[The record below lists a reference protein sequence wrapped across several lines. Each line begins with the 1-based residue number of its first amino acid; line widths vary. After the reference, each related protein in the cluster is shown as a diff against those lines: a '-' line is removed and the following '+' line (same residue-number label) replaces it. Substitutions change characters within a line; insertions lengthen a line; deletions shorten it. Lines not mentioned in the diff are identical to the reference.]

1 MLNDIVNG
9 ISIKLNSIFGD
20 NYEIYDENVE
30 QGILEDATDE
40 QGTEERKPCFFI
52 KPLKVLSKPLL
63 GKRKQMTYPFDIAY
77 ITDKGNEEMMDV
89 SEKAL
94 NGLEYITLL
103 NGDILRAISPEAEI
117 VDGVLHISVIYIVFL
132 NEHTVD
138 DSMETFETDI
148 GMKEG

>member
-1 MLNDIVNG
+1 MLKDIVNG

-20 NYEIYDENVE
+20 DCEIYDVSVE
-30 QGILEDATDE
+30 QGILEDEEE

-52 KPLKVLSKPLL
+52 KPLRVLTKPLL
-63 GKRKQMTYPFDIAY
+63 NKRKQRTYPFDIAY
-77 ITDKGNEEMMDV
+77 ITDKGNEEMMDI

-117 VDGVLHISVIYIVFL
+117 IDGVLHISVKYIVFL
-132 NEHTVD
+132 NDITKDE
-138 DSMETFETDI
+138 SMESYAANLGTK
-148 GMKEG
+148 G